1 MAQSAREGR
10 TAFRKT
16 GNVISTFFSPKKDW
30 QKFDDKIITKNN
42 IDSYIPELNEAGA
55 RELLKTFQ
63 QTQDTIKAGSQTW
76 DDYFKTR
83 KGGKEWQVGFI
94 QNTDL
99 EKASAEDLMNANK
112 AARESIL
119 AHNQAIKAQTVAARA
134 GKAALQGLATA
145 GNMLIMMAAAKG
157 IELLINW
164 IDSLHTTLEEQRE
177 ISQNLQSELTGIQ
190 SDISDVNSELETT
203 ASRMD
208 ELNRIKSPSFVEKE
222 ELQRLKEE
230 NEALQKRNTLLA
242 EQEKAKKQ
250 EHADSVNEEFHKEYG
265 EKVYEKVWSQDE
277 IDDLNEK
284 KNRYNE
290 LSGKYY
296 TELSYDEQ
304 GELRPEAEKYSGP
317 SPVSFEEHIGKLIIA
332 YNRLQKTP
340 QTRFLTCS

>member
-1 MAQSAREGR
+1 MKELGQQMAQSAREGR

-30 QKFDDKIITKNN
+30 RKFDDKIITKSN
-42 IDSYIPELNEAGA
+42 IDSYIPKLNEASA
-55 RELLKTFQ
+55 SALLKEFQ
-63 QTQDTIKAGSQTW
+63 NQQAIINGSPQTW
-76 DDYFKTR
+76 DDYFKPL

-99 EKASAEDLMNANK
+99 EKASAKDLMNANK

-134 GKAALQGLATA
+134 GKAALQGLA
-145 GNMLIMMAAAKG
+145 MAANMVVMFFLAKG
-157 IELLINW
+157 IEGLINW

-190 SDISDVNSELETT
+190 SDISDVNSELKTT

-284 KNRYNE
+284 KIVITNYPGNITRNYPMTNRGS
-290 LSGKYY
+290 SGRRQKN
-296 TELSYDEQ
+296 
-304 GELRPEAEKYSGP
+304 
-317 SPVSFEEHIGKLIIA
+317 IA
-332 YNRLQKTP
+332 APPPFHLKSISAN
-340 QTRFLTCS
+340 